1 MAEGT
6 MASADV
12 VVSDDRGVVQL
23 VEHVDVVPL
32 DIFRRLRLLY
42 FLTVQA
48 DGDVGT
54 FTGSIGT
61 LADEATGVD
70 VAHIGRIV
78 MDPNS
83 TEVDT
88 GVASSSSGKSG
99 ENTFLC
105 S

>member
-32 DIFRRLRLLY
+32 DIFRRRRLLY
-42 FLTVQA
+42 LLTVQT
-48 DGDVGT
+48 DGDVRT

-61 LADEATGVD
+61 VADEATGVD
-70 VAHIGRIV
+70 IALEL
-78 MDPNS
+78 
-83 TEVDT
+83 EVIT
-88 GVASSSSGKSG
+88 GVASSFSRENG
-99 ENTFLC
+99 ENVFLC